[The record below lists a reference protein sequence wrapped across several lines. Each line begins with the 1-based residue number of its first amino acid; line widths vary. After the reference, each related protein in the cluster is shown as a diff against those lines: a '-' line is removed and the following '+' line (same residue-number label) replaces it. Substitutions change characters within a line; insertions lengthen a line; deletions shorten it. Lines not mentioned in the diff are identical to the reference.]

1 MCKLW
6 LMANETLNQY
16 VDREQSFTGAGKCTT
31 LAYLRVALHPL
42 AFAFCFPTLI
52 AGYGGSQTVSA
63 TSKCVY

>member
-1 MCKLW
+1 
-6 LMANETLNQY
+6 MANETLNQY

-52 AGYGGSQTVSA
+52 TGYGGESDGE
-63 TSKCVY
+63 CYI